1 MISWTMFKSLMTSKN
16 LSPQCMEDSDKY
28 ILKLF
33 EGPIHLADCI
43 IYKSINVEDQQ
54 DFENNYKALSNQS
67 VLNQFDTD
75 GAQIVRV
82 KAAKRGW
89 SFWAIPIEFTTSTI
103 GGSMFCQFS
112 DGTNIPGITCKIY
125 DNSDT
130 EITTPGTL
138 NANLNTCVKTVID
151 FEPPFDY
158 EIIGGDL
165 RINSNPSQDIRLW
178 IIGAP
183 DIPTG
188 SGGSKEFASGVNLK
202 FMAPDASF
210 DVDGRVT
217 KALTY
222 NASTH
227 QGKMRILLKHPA
239 GTQVNMQIVVQIY
252 RQ

>member
-1 MISWTMFKSLMTSKN
+1 MITWTMFKSMMVTKG
-16 LSPQCMEDSDKY
+16 LSPQYMEDDTKY

-33 EGPIHLADCI
+33 EGPMHLVDCI
-43 IYKSINVEDQQ
+43 IYKGLNTEDQQ
-54 DFENNYKALSNQS
+54 DFETNYKATANQS

-103 GGSMFCQFS
+103 GGSMFCQLS
-112 DGTNIPGITCKIY
+112 DGTNIPGISCKIY
-125 DNSDT
+125 NASDE
-130 EITTPGTL
+130 EITSPGL
-138 NANLNTCVKTVID
+138 LDANLGTCVKTVID
-151 FEPPFDY
+151 FEPSFDY

-183 DIPTG
+183 DIPVG

-210 DVDGRVT
+210 DIDGRVT

-222 NASTH
+222 NSLTH

-239 GTQVNMQIVVQIY
+239 GTQVNMQIVIQIY